1 LPGWMTDQTA
11 RAAIEQASR
20 KLAAVSDTPRLDA
33 ELLAA
38 YALNLD
44 RETLILNHLNAP
56 EPFGFEE
63 LIARRL
69 AHEPVAYITG
79 ERDFWD
85 LTLKVGPGVL
95 IPRPD
100 SETLIEAAIAHF
112 AGSAP
117 QSILDLG
124 TGSGALLLAALSHW
138 PQAAGIGVDQSEI
151 ALEMAEANAF
161 RLGFGG
167 RSLWRKGDWA
177 EGIEMTFDLIL
188 CNPPYVED
196 DAELAPQVS
205 AHEPAIA
212 LFAGPDGLDDYRRL
226 APQLPPLIADGGCAI
241 LEIGHEQAGAV
252 YALRTAQGLKTA
264 IKQDLGGRDRAVI
277 ATK

>member
-1 LPGWMTDQTA
+1 MTDPHSL
-11 RAAIEQASR
+11 RAALESSAAQ
-20 KLAAVSDTPRLDA
+20 LAAISDTPRLDA

-38 YALNLD
+38 YALSMD
-44 RETLILNHLNAP
+44 RETLILKHLDVPTPA
-56 EPFGFEE
+56 GFDD

-100 SETLIEAAIAHF
+100 SETLIEAAITHF
-112 AGSAP
+112 EGTAP
-117 QSILDLG
+117 RSVLDLG

-138 PQAAGIGVDQSEI
+138 PQAAGIGVDQSEV
-151 ALEMAEANAF
+151 ALEMAEANGF

-167 RSLWRKGDWA
+167 RCLWRRGDWA
-177 EGIEMTFDLIL
+177 EGIEMEVDLIL
-188 CNPPYVED
+188 CNPPYVETG
-196 DAELAPQVS
+196 AALAPQVS
-205 AHEPAIA
+205 AFEPASA
-212 LFAGPDGLDDYRRL
+212 LFAGEDGLDDYRRI
-226 APQLPPLIADGGCAI
+226 APQLPSLVALGGCAI
-241 LEIGHEQAGAV
+241 LEIGHQQAAAV
-252 YALRTAQGLKTA
+252 TALLSAQGLKTA
-264 IKQDLGGRDRAVI
+264 VKQDLGGRDRAVI